1 MTTNREQEARG
12 ASHRAGTKT
21 EHPADLERRRAEMYA
36 AEGHAG
42 SVPRGNQQPEREI
55 MGSHRI
61 SWDRVLGH

>member
-1 MTTNREQEARG
+1 MTKNREGPRAARQRTAARPDKSG
-12 ASHRAGTKT
+12 
-21 EHPADLERRRAEMYA
+21 LEQRRARMQA

-61 SWDRVLGH
+61 AWDRVLGH

>member
-1 MTTNREQEARG
+1 MTKNREQRG
-12 ASHRAGTKT
+12 ARQRAPTVP
-21 EHPADLERRRAEMYA
+21 HQDPLERRRAQMQA

-61 SWDRVLGH
+61 AWDRVLGH